1 MDNNGHLWTTMD
13 NNGQQWIIMDT
24 NGEQLTTKNKKGQQ
38 WTTIR
43 GATCISDS
51 FFFHLKLR
59 DLLVPNF
66 KFWIKKALSL
76 LDFVLCDDGTVHVLC
91 FRDERTR

>member
-1 MDNNGHLWTTMD
+1 MGNNGQQWTTMD

-51 FFFHLKLR
+51 IETLNAAYLYKSNPSR
-59 DLLVPNF
+59 RAVDG
-66 KFWIKKALSL
+66 
-76 LDFVLCDDGTVHVLC
+76 LC
-91 FRDERTR
+91 